1 MYNSH
6 MTGKMKPIIF
16 YIILFLFI
24 LAFSMQATDYDYDFW
39 ARLIAGMGFVQTGH
53 VLKHDFLSYT
63 PTHTWFD
70 HEWGSGVIF
79 YLTQHFFSSAGIMLL
94 QAILVFLIFFVIS
107 KVVKLRG
114 VKTTTPYNF
123 LFYYFAY
130 SSMSELINNPIR
142 CQLFSF
148 LFFAVFIYIL
158 ELSRKKETKLIYALP
173 LIMIIWN
180 NLHGGCVA
188 GIGLI
193 VMYIIGEFLNKKP
206 IKKYIYVLIPTVLVL
221 VINPWGF
228 SYLGFLFKATTM
240 ARKDVSEWWNIFCPF
255 LLFKYMKFKIFAL
268 VLLLFEAGLL
278 IRQFALKTFE
288 IDKTKIIVLVGT
300 LFLAIQHAKLI
311 PLAVISMACFLYDDF
326 YTLFNF
332 ITRNIF
338 NKIAKV
344 KDTIIYLLILIFS
357 IVNISSIG
365 FPHLMSGEA
374 YPIESI
380 EFIRLNELKGNL
392 LIAFGQGS
400 YASYKLY
407 PNVKIF
413 MDGRYEEVYYDE
425 MMPLLRK
432 FYLGQKNWDEVI
444 KKFPPDIMVIEK
456 FYPVYGLLQK
466 DKNWTIA
473 YNDKFFVVFVK
484 TKDAKTNYK
493 NPSQKLDYYKK
504 TLFDTNINFMLQSK
518 HEEE

>member
-1 MYNSH
+1 MKKH
-6 MTGKMKPIIF
+6 IKPIIF

-79 YLTQHFFSSAGIMLL
+79 YLTQHIFSSAGIILL
-94 QAILVFLIFFVIS
+94 QALLVFLIFFVIS
-107 KVVKLRG
+107 KVIKLRS
-114 VKTTTPYNF
+114 VKTTSPYNF

-130 SSMSELINNPIR
+130 SSMSALINDPIR

-148 LFFAVFIYIL
+148 LFFAAFIYIL
-158 ELSRKKETKLIYALP
+158 ELSRKTETKLIYTLP
-173 LIMIIWN
+173 FLMIIWN

-193 VMYIIGEFLNKKP
+193 AMYIVGEFLNKKP
-206 IKKYIYVLIPTVLVL
+206 VKKYIYALIPTVLVL

-240 ARKDVSEWWNIFCPF
+240 ARNDVSEWWNLFCPF
-255 LLFKYMKFKIFAL
+255 FMFKYMKFKIFAL

-278 IRQFALKTFE
+278 IKQFISKTLE
-288 IDKTKIIVLVGT
+288 IDKTKIIVLFAT
-300 LFLAIQHAKLI
+300 IFLAVQHAKLV
-311 PLAVISMACFLYDDF
+311 PLAVISMTCFLYDDF
-326 YTLFNF
+326 YTFFNY
-332 ITRNIF
+332 ITRNVF
-338 NKIAKV
+338 NKIANV
-344 KDTIIYLLILIFS
+344 KDTIIYLLILLFAIT
-357 IVNISSIG
+357 NINAKG
-365 FPHLMSGEA
+365 FQPLQSGTM
-374 YPIESI
+374 YPVASV

-407 PNVKIF
+407 PNIKIF
-413 MDGRYEEVYYDE
+413 MDGRYEEVYYDY
-425 MMPLLRK
+425 MMLLLHK
-432 FYLGQKNWDEVI
+432 FYMGQKGWDEVL

-456 FYPVYGLLQK
+456 FYPVYGILQK
-466 DKNWTIA
+466 DKNWTIV

-484 TKDAKTNYK
+484 TKDARKSYK
-493 NPSQKLDYYKK
+493 IPSQKLDYYRK

-518 HEEE
+518 HEKK